1 MSTRTSGEVLVASA
15 PSPARRAR
23 ARSARFSPLAKRA
36 ADLGVLLLAALA
48 GGCRGEGSSEQWL
61 ELSGGQQ
68 PLLVG
73 PDALPAAH
81 SLTQVE
87 RHARRLLAGPVRG
100 RARLNLVFVLDGMRP
115 DLIDSTATPQLF
127 RLREEGVSFS
137 NGHAVFPTVTRV
149 NSPSIATGMYP
160 ERAGIVG
167 NAIYV
172 PELDPVTQVN
182 TGDWNVLR
190 ELDRVTG
197 GQLLLVPSLAERLH
211 GAGRTLVALSS
222 GSSGSAYLLNHR
234 APAGVGVFIN
244 GYLAEPD
251 GRVAYPDAVD
261 RAVRGRFGAA
271 PPSDGEGSLVEPV
284 NWAEA
289 VLRDYVLP
297 ELRPDVVLNWI
308 TQPDGAH
315 HAFGAGSPEAM
326 LAIQNVDRN
335 IGLILDQLAAL
346 GLYDAT
352 NIFVVSDHGFGLD
365 TFQVDVRASLVEA
378 GLKAS
383 PDEDDVVLASS
394 GQALSIHVENHDA
407 ARIREIVR
415 HLQVQRW
422 TGVLFTRHHEHCDA
436 APHEGCV
443 PGTFA
448 LDQVHLDNPERGA
461 DIVLTFDWTS
471 DENAFGVRGTD
482 VTTGTGTGPRSG
494 NASGH
499 GSMSPW
505 TVSNT
510 WFAWGVDF
518 KDGVR
523 NRVPASNVDIAPTLL
538 ALAGINPG
546 ELDGRVLAEALV
558 GGPDHEKVP
567 LETRT
572 LITQAEETSYRA
584 ALQVTTVAHQRYVD
598 KSWRLP

>member
-1 MSTRTSGEVLVASA
+1 MSTRRASGGLSA
-15 PSPARRAR
+15 
-23 ARSARFSPLAKRA
+23 L
-36 ADLGVLLLAALA
+36 LGLGALAA
-48 GGCRGEGSSEQWL
+48 GCNTERLREEWL
-61 ELSGGQQ
+61 VLGTAEPALS
-68 PLLVG
+68 VG
-73 PDALPAAH
+73 PDALPTAH
-81 SLTQVE
+81 PLTPVE
-87 RHARRLLAGPVRG
+87 RYARRLLAHPVQG

-115 DLIDSTATPQLF
+115 DRIDATHTPHLH
-127 RLREEGVSFS
+127 RLREEGVSFT

-149 NSPSIATGMYP
+149 NSPAIATGVYP

-172 PELDPVTQVN
+172 PELDPVAQLD
-182 TGDWNVLR
+182 TGDWNVLC
-190 ELDRVTG
+190 ELDRASG
-197 GQLLLVPSLAERLH
+197 GRLLLVPSLAERLH
-211 GAGRTLVALSS
+211 AAGRTLAAVSS
-222 GSSGSAYLLNHR
+222 GSSGSAFLLNHR
-234 APAGVGVFIN
+234 APAGVGVLVN

-251 GRVAYPDAVD
+251 GRVAFPDAVD
-261 RAVRGRFGAA
+261 RAIRERFGAA
-271 PPSDGEGSLVEPV
+271 PPAGGEGNEALVAPV
-284 NWAEA
+284 DWAEA

-315 HAFGAGSPEAM
+315 HEFGVGSPEATI
-326 LAIQNVDRN
+326 AIQNDDRN
-335 IGLILDQLAAL
+335 IGLILDRLVGI

-352 NIFVVSDHGFGLD
+352 NVFVVSDHGFGLN

-378 GLKAS
+378 GLKES
-383 PDEDDVVLASS
+383 PDTDDVVLASS
-394 GQALSIHVENHDA
+394 GQALSIHVKDHDR
-407 ARIREIVR
+407 ARIGEIVR
-415 HLQVQRW
+415 HLQAQRW
-422 TGVLFTRHHEHCDA
+422 IGALFTRHQAHCDA

-448 LDQVHLDNPERGA
+448 LDLIHLDNPERGA

-482 VTTGTGTGPRSG
+482 MTVGTGSGPRSG

-518 KDGVR
+518 KRGVID
-523 NRVPASNVDIAPTLL
+523 RVPASNVDIAPTIL
-538 ALAGINPG
+538 ALQGINPA

-558 GGPDHEKVP
+558 GGPDHEKLP

-572 LITQAEETSYRA
+572 LVTEAEATSYRA
-584 ALQVTTVAHQRYVD
+584 ALQVTTVAHQRYID